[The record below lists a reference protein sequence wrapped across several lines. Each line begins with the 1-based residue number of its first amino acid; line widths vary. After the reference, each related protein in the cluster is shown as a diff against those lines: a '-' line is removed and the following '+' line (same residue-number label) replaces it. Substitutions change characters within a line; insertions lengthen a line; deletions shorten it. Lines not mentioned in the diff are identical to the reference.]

1 MRGRQ
6 EQMTRSRK
14 PPGEEK
20 AETDKPESSELAP
33 GEILPGEP
41 LYDRRSRLR
50 GTRKPKASPD
60 SGSPTRPPPD
70 AQIEAAEATTRRI
83 AAQYA
88 VSEIL
93 ANAPSFAEALPSLL
107 ETLALHLAWDFGSY
121 FSWDEKSGTLGC
133 GGIWIRPGVSA
144 PALEAVTRESRFAP
158 GTGLPGR
165 VWASGEPCWI
175 SDLDTDENFPRREA
189 AVHDGFHAGLA
200 FPIRIGGE
208 VFAVLEFFYSHRC
221 EPDPLLLQTVAA
233 IGNQLSQFIQRER
246 AERRATD
253 LIESVT
259 DPFVAYDRDFRF
271 TYVNRRAAQLAQI
284 SGPSHDLIGTVLW
297 DAYPWL
303 LGTTA
308 EERLRHA
315 MSQRVSTSFEI
326 RAPSGNWYVAR
337 VYPTED
343 DGLSAQWSD
352 ITEQKR
358 VEDEAR
364 VLATASEALVSSLD
378 IETTLEN
385 VCRVI
390 VPALADYCAIHL
402 IEPDDR
408 LRLVASSHRNPELT
422 GVARDLERLYPLPG
436 DAGTGAPRA
445 VRSGEPWLE
454 ENISEEQL
462 LGAAQDDRHR
472 ELLRR
477 LGFRSSITVPLTVRG
492 HTLGAMTLSAADSGR
507 RVSADQIELVQE
519 LARRAAYAVD
529 NARLYTTAKQAR
541 LEAEKASQAKM
552 MFLTIMS
559 HELRTP
565 LNAIA
570 GYAELM
576 EMGVHGPV
584 TQQQRE
590 ALVRIQRSERH
601 LLSLI
606 NDVLNFARLGTGQ
619 LKLELD
625 AVPVAVMLG
634 GIEALVMQ
642 RLRSRRLRFQRTECD
657 PALTLHADGEKVRQI
672 LLNLLSNA
680 IKFTDPG
687 GLISIEVAATGQVVR
702 ITVRDTGRGIPA
714 PQLERIFEPF
724 VQLDRSLT
732 SNDEGTGLGL
742 SISRELA
749 RAMGGDLT
757 VESAQDAGSA
767 FTLTLPRRTAAPS

>member
-1 MRGRQ
+1 
-6 EQMTRSRK
+6 
-14 PPGEEK
+14 
-20 AETDKPESSELAP
+20 
-33 GEILPGEP
+33 
-41 LYDRRSRLR
+41 
-50 GTRKPKASPD
+50 
-60 SGSPTRPPPD
+60 
-70 AQIEAAEATTRRI
+70 
-83 AAQYA
+83 
-88 VSEIL
+88 
-93 ANAPSFAEALPSLL
+93 
-107 ETLALHLAWDFGSY
+107 
-121 FSWDEKSGTLGC
+121 
-133 GGIWIRPGVSA
+133 
-144 PALEAVTRESRFAP
+144 VTRDGHFAP
-158 GTGLPGR
+158 GVGLPGR
-165 VWASGEPCWI
+165 VWASGEPAWI
-175 SDLDTDENFPRREA
+175 SDLDSDDNFPRREA
-189 AVHDGFHAGLA
+189 AVRDGFHAGLG
-200 FPIRIGGE
+200 FPIRIGSD
-208 VFAVLEFFYSHRC
+208 VFAVLEFFYSHRR

-271 TYVNRRAAQLAQI
+271 TYLNRRAAQLASQ
-284 SGPSHDLIGTVLW
+284 SGASSDVIGTVLW

-303 LGTTA
+303 VGTTA

-315 MSQRVSTSFEI
+315 MSHRVAVSFET
-326 RAPSGNWYVAR
+326 RVPSGRWYVAR
-337 VYPTED
+337 VFPTQD
-343 DGLSAQWSD
+343 GGLSAQWSD
-352 ITEQKR
+352 ITEHKR
-358 VEDEAR
+358 LEEEAR
-364 VLATASEALVSSLD
+364 LLAAASEALVASLD
-378 IETTLEN
+378 IETTLDN

-402 IEPDDR
+402 MEPDRR
-408 LRLVASSHRNPELT
+408 LRLVAASHRDPELID
-422 GVARDLERLYPLPG
+422 VAWNLERLYPLSG
-436 DAGTGAPRA
+436 DARTGAPRA
-445 VRSGEPWLE
+445 ARTGEPCLE
-454 ENISEEQL
+454 EEISEHQL
-462 LGAAQDDRHR
+462 LDTAQDERHR
-472 ELLRR
+472 ELLCR
-477 LGFRSSITVPLTVRG
+477 LGWRSRVAVPLAVRG
-492 HTLGAMTLSAADSGR
+492 HTLGAMTLAVADTGR
-507 RVSADQIELVQE
+507 RFSADQIELVQE

-529 NARLYTTAKQAR
+529 NARLYAAANQAR
-541 LEAEKASQAKM
+541 LEAEKAGEAKM

-619 LKLELD
+619 LRLELD
-625 AVPVAVMLG
+625 TVPVAAMLI
-634 GIEALVMQ
+634 GIEPLVMQ
-642 RLRSRRLRFQRTECD
+642 RLKSRRLRFQRTECD
-657 PALTLHADGEKVRQI
+657 PALAVYADGEKVRQI

-680 IKFTDPG
+680 IKFTDSG
-687 GLISIEVAATGQVVR
+687 GLIAIEVADADQAVR

-732 SNDEGTGLGL
+732 SGDEGTGLGL

-757 VESAQDAGSA
+757 VESTLDAGSA
-767 FTLTLPRRTAAPS
+767 FTLTLPRRTAASD